1 MIKNRLILTALLL
14 VFSPFLSAHSLSI
27 FAQYDGVEITG
38 KAYYSDQTPARE
50 TYVEAVRI
58 GETEPA
64 VYGKTDKQGAFRLPI
79 RENADFSVN
88 IEGMEGHK
96 ASTRANRIE
105 SAVNS
110 RAVSNE
116 AILALREDINR
127 LKDKLYFHDILSGIG
142 YIFGIVGVAAWLQS
156 RKKKGKN

>member
-1 MIKNRLILTALLL
+1 MKTRIILTALLL
-14 VFSPFLSAHSLSI
+14 SFAASVGAHGLSI
-27 FAQYDGVEITG
+27 FAQYDGTEISG
-38 KAYYSDQTPARE
+38 KAYYSDQTPAAE
-50 TYVEAVRI
+50 TYVEAVRT

-96 ASTRANRIE
+96 ATAKVNRIE

-110 RAVSNE
+110 GAVSNE
-116 AILALREDINR
+116 AVLALREDINR
-127 LKDKLYFHDILSGIG
+127 LKDKLYFHDILGGIG
-142 YIFGIVGVAAWLQS
+142 YIFGLAGMVAWLRSRQS
-156 RKKKGKN
+156 KGKD